1 MRAQSNGSETGRPGH
16 RPRLIPA
23 GRRVLA
29 LLALYALALQSVLGG
44 LAMAAAAG
52 PEHVL
57 CLTGGTFDRTWPDDP
72 HLPAHEPMACCVA
85 CNAAAPVALPAPTL
99 AEAIPVPGPV
109 VLIQRRPARIALPRA
124 PPRTGHHARAPP
136 TVV

>member
-1 MRAQSNGSETGRPGH
+1 MRARSNGSETGRPGH
-16 RPRLIPA
+16 RPRLIPV

-57 CLTGGTFDRTWPDDP
+57 CSTGGTFDRPGPDGP
-72 HLPAHEPMACCVA
+72 HVPAHGPMACCVA
-85 CNAAAPVALPAPTL
+85 CHTAAPAALPAPAP
-99 AEAIPVPGPV
+99 AESLPVPGPV
-109 VLIQRRPARIALPRA
+109 VLTQRRPARIALPRA

-136 TVV
+136 PVV

>member
-1 MRAQSNGSETGRPGH
+1 M
-16 RPRLIPA
+16 IPA
-23 GRRVLA
+23 VRRVLA
-29 LLALYALALQSVLGG
+29 ILVLYALAIQGVLGG

-57 CLTGGTFDRTWPDDP
+57 CLAGGHNDGLGPDDP
-72 HLPAHEPMACCVA
+72 HLPAPGPMACCVA
-85 CNAAAPVALPAPTL
+85 CHAAGPVALPAPTP
-99 AEAIPVPGPV
+99 AEAVPALYPVALFRLRPG
-109 VLIQRRPARIALPRA
+109 RIALPRE